1 MTSARI
7 IAKNSIVYLS
17 ANLLYFILL
26 FFTVIYTARYLGA
39 SGYGILSIALAFA
52 GTFGVIADLG
62 ISTLTT
68 REVAKDKS
76 LTYKYVGNIIVL
88 RLILA
93 IITVGMIFIIANL
106 GNYSHETVITIYI
119 ASLSVIVG
127 VFPGIFASIFQ
138 AYEKMEYPSVNMI
151 LTGIFLFCGTL
162 FLIWKGLGV
171 IEFAVLNVVAGVIVL
186 GYSLIV
192 YSWKVSLPKF
202 EFDIVFW
209 KGMIKESL
217 PFGLISL
224 SGMVY
229 TYLDSIILSL
239 LQPMEVVGWYSAA
252 YRLMLVLL
260 FIPTA
265 VNVAVFPVMSKYF
278 VSAHDA
284 LKLLYERYF
293 KLMII
298 IGIPI
303 GFGTI
308 FLANKIIILIFGP
321 AYTNSTIALQILI
334 WTMVFTFAGA
344 SFVQVF
350 MATNRQLLITK
361 ISLFC
366 VVINLILNL
375 ILIPKFSY
383 VGASVA
389 TVITEIILV
398 SYLIKTA
405 NKLGYG
411 ISRDIGLNNVFK
423 VILSSIIMSVFIWYF
438 QTFNLLI
445 LIVSAIL
452 IYIGTLYLLGGIDK
466 VDLEI
471 INKITK
477 GD

>member
-1 MTSARI
+1 MISARV
-7 IAKNSIVYLS
+7 IAKNSIIYLL
-17 ANLLYFILL
+17 ANLFYLVLT

-39 SGYGILSIALAFA
+39 SLYGTLSIALAFA
-52 GTFGVIADLG
+52 GTFGVISDLG

-68 REVAKDKS
+68 REVAKDKL
-76 LTYKYVGNIIVL
+76 LTDKFVGNIIIL

-93 IITVGMIFIIANL
+93 FITVGMIFIIANL
-106 GNYSHETVITIYI
+106 GNYSQETTITIYI
-119 ASLSVIVG
+119 ASLSVIVA
-127 VFPGIFASIFQ
+127 VFPGIFSSIFQ

-151 LTGIFLFCGTL
+151 LTGIILFSGTL
-162 FLIWKGLGV
+162 FLISKGLGV
-171 IEFAVLNVVAGVIVL
+171 IEFAVLNVAAGVIVL
-186 GYSLIV
+186 AYSLIV
-192 YSWKVSLPKF
+192 YSWKVSLPKIEF
-202 EFDIVFW
+202 EINFW
-209 KGMIKESL
+209 KKIMKESL
-217 PFGLISL
+217 PIGMISL
-224 SGMVY
+224 SGMLY

-278 VSAHDA
+278 LSAPDA

-308 FLANKIIILIFGP
+308 VLAYKFILLIFGP
-321 AYTNSTIALQILI
+321 AYNNSTIALQILI

-344 SFVQVF
+344 SFVQLL
-350 MATNRQLLITK
+350 MATNRQMIITK
-361 ISLFC
+361 ISLIC

-375 ILIPKFSY
+375 MLIPKFSY

-398 SYLIKTA
+398 SYLIRAGYKF
-405 NKLGYG
+405 GYG
-411 ISRDIGLNNVFK
+411 LSRNVGSSIVFK
-423 VILSSIIMSVFIWYF
+423 VILSSIIMSIFIWYF
-438 QTFNLLI
+438 QSLNLLI
-445 LIVSAIL
+445 LIVSAII
-452 IYIGTLYLLGGIDK
+452 IYIGSLYLLRGIDK

-477 GD
+477 GE